1 MVIIWTNNYKC
12 ITEVEV
18 VISKD
23 GKISGEV
30 EKLIKVSMP
39 WAITTS
45 MNRYRAYSLQFPE
58 IDELKQEI
66 AVLIMD
72 ALLVFDSKKSSWK
85 TFLGMLLRNRVYDLA
100 FTKRNAFQNAIIYNS
115 EHKLLTG
122 EEEHNDED

>member
-1 MVIIWTNNYKC
+1 MLIIWTNNHKC

-30 EKLIKVSMP
+30 DKLIKVSMP

-72 ALLVFDSKKSSWK
+72 ALLVFDPKKSSWK

-100 FTKRNAFQNAIIYNS
+100 FVKKNAFQNALVYNS
-115 EHKLLTG
+115 ESPLLTG
-122 EEEHNDED
+122 EEDYDE